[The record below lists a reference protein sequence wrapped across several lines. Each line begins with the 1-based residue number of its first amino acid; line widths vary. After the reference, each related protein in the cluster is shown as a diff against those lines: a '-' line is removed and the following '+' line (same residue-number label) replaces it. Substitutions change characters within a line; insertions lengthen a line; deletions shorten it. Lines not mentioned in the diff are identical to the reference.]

1 MTSQSILSQ
10 TQPGYFQGTPSGCII
25 PNKRYSSLSQEANIT
40 SEILFDFYLLKI
52 SVCHLRKA
60 PIKNPLGKDLAK
72 AWAASSLKARS
83 PVIRSS
89 LSFCVLDM
97 ATLLSTGASQ
107 SRKHNTSA
115 RADPKRMKGERDE
128 SLHYAMPLFFR
139 PLLISY
145 LYRTNYA
152 IKSNWPRQLSD
163 PAHLSDLG

>member
-1 MTSQSILSQ
+1 MSTLSVPEDLRLIQAYSWEGCWYYLRGNQAMTSQSILSQ

-115 RADPKRMKGERDE
+115 RADP
-128 SLHYAMPLFFR
+128 
-139 PLLISY
+139 
-145 LYRTNYA
+145 
-152 IKSNWPRQLSD
+152 
-163 PAHLSDLG
+163 